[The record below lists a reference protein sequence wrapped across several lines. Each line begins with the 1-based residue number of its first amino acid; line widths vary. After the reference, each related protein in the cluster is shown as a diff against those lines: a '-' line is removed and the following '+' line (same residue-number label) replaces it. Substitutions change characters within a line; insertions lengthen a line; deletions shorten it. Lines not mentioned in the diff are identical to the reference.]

1 MISKPKQLVATR
13 MSQKVLQEEVVIKF
27 TQANLG
33 VGTEQS

>member
-33 VGTEQS
+33 VSRTL